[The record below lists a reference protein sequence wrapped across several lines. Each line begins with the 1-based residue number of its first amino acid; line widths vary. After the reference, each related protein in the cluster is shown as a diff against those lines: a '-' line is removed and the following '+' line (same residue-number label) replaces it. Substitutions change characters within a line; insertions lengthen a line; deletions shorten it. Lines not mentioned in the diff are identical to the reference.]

1 MSVVSVW
8 GWVRVCL
15 RLVVIVVVSLAQDQK
30 CVVSDNEKIAC
41 GDTAINSTACAA
53 NNCCFAQ
60 GGRLPCYYS
69 NEVTVQCTE
78 DGQFV
83 VVVPRN
89 VTTPPLS
96 LGTVTLLEG
105 QSAPCSPVGTT
116 ASFALFQ
123 FPVSACGS
131 TFKTEGGDLVYENLL
146 SSAFEVQKAPDGSI
160 TRDSYY
166 ELSFQCKYSA
176 SELVPVGIIVEP
188 VAQSASIVALGPLI
202 VELRIATGTVTSL
215 LHGNVKQMASNA
227 CGLPKAT
234 LCSSV
239 EAVYDSYYL
248 DADYP
253 VTKVLQDPVY
263 VEVRILNRTDP
274 NIVLTLEDCWA
285 TSTPSPL
292 SQPQWSLLVDG
303 CPYRD
308 DDYQTTLIPV
318 GSSSG
323 LPYPTHY
330 KRFVMQMF
338 TFVDAGSQ
346 LPLNETVF
354 IHCSAAVCR
363 PNVTDSCVAQC
374 NRRMRR
380 AVAPVPRASRE
391 SVVVSSGEVVLTAPE
406 RSAVDRRVSSSEVPQ
421 AFSYGVLGLT
431 ASSVLVLCALVLAA
445 VWRARPQTLETQ
457 L

>member
-202 VELRIATGTVTSL
+202 VELRIAT
-215 LHGNVKQMASNA
+215 
-227 CGLPKAT
+227 
-234 LCSSV
+234 

>member
-188 VAQSASIVALGPLI
+188 VAQSASIVALGPLS
-202 VELRIATGTVTSL
+202 VELRIAT
-215 LHGNVKQMASNA
+215 
-227 CGLPKAT
+227 
-234 LCSSV
+234 

>member
-105 QSAPCSPVGTT
+105 QSAPCSPVSTT

-188 VAQSASIVALGPLI
+188 VAQSASIVALGPLS
-202 VELRIATGTVTSL
+202 VELRIAT
-215 LHGNVKQMASNA
+215 
-227 CGLPKAT
+227 
-234 LCSSV
+234 

-374 NRRMRR
+374 NRRIRR

-406 RSAVDRRVSSSEVPQ
+406 RSAVDRRVSSSEGEKRKRGALLSAGAQSCAFDLPVSPLLSTVPQ